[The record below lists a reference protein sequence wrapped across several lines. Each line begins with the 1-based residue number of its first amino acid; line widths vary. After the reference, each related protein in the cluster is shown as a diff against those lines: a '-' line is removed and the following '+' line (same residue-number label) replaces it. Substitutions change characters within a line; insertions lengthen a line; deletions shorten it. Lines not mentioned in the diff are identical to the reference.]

1 MKHYYIVY
9 VNSCERRGPHRV
21 IFLPSF
27 SKSDAHKSSYGVK
40 LTSNLVA
47 GNSHVHMARTCD
59 GYGHS
64 ADQSGSSTA
73 VSKKSSLKATTLLLT
88 LATFNVLTMTEKSG
102 KRGNL
107 AADCFNFNID
117 IMAVQETKCRDFEDT
132 MLYHTDNKGFDHKY
146 RFINFE
152 QLNDKWHAGIGFVI
166 NAKYNNYIRAFNC
179 IKDRIAFIDLALPTK
194 SGKIRNCRIVNVYGH
209 TQPNTSKKPGLLRHT
224 YQELQ
229 EAINVPTNYDLY
241 VLGDFNARLG
251 KISSDDIDV
260 GYSNLMGQYG
270 TGKRNV
276 NGEHLL
282 SFMGLN
288 DLFAC
293 NTAFLQPVRHIT
305 SRIGKMKDWSAGRK
319 SKKVIPYYSQ
329 LDYVLCR
336 KNFKRILVNAR
347 SHGGTLTSSDHKMV
361 IARFSLQNMA
371 LAFPRKKC
379 VKRLNANC
387 LASSLSAR
395 ANYNTGIRELF
406 ETTPVHTDPNTEMNS
421 ILSMLKTAAEENV
434 GFVPKKRQ
442 PHHST
447 DALVVSLS
455 EQRKKLRLNLN
466 SSNKSAETSVMRRQ
480 INKCQSDIKKRLK
493 HLDECRAD
501 AVAEEINS
509 TDSTRAMFAAT
520 RQLAGVKPNST
531 VSVHDSDC
539 NMIGTDTGKA
549 AALKE
554 YFQKKFTADN
564 TVPPL
569 DPFDGPPK
577 PLTVPITSYEVEVAA
592 KGLKNGRAT
601 GPDDIPGELV
611 KYSNQVVFSRYADC
625 LNNSFMTNSLI
636 TSFGQGNITPI
647 QKPKKVL
654 GPPANVRP
662 VTCVTCPRKLSC
674 PSLY

>member
-1 MKHYYIVY
+1 
-9 VNSCERRGPHRV
+9 
-21 IFLPSF
+21 
-27 SKSDAHKSSYGVK
+27 
-40 LTSNLVA
+40 
-47 GNSHVHMARTCD
+47 MARTCD

-179 IKDRIAFIDLALPTK
+179 IKDRIVFIDLALPTK

-209 TQPNTSKKPGLLRHT
+209 TQPNTTKKPGLLRHT

-241 VLGDFNARLG
+241 VLGDFTARLG

-305 SRIGKMKDWSAGRK
+305 SRIGKMKDWS
-319 SKKVIPYYSQ
+319 
-329 LDYVLCR
+329 
-336 KNFKRILVNAR
+336 
-347 SHGGTLTSSDHKMV
+347 
-361 IARFSLQNMA
+361 
-371 LAFPRKKC
+371 
-379 VKRLNANC
+379 
-387 LASSLSAR
+387 
-395 ANYNTGIRELF
+395 
-406 ETTPVHTDPNTEMNS
+406 
-421 ILSMLKTAAEENV
+421 LK
-434 GFVPKKRQ
+434 G
-442 PHHST
+442 
-447 DALVVSLS
+447 
-455 EQRKKLRLNLN
+455 
-466 SSNKSAETSVMRRQ
+466 
-480 INKCQSDIKKRLK
+480 
-493 HLDECRAD
+493 
-501 AVAEEINS
+501 
-509 TDSTRAMFAAT
+509 
-520 RQLAGVKPNST
+520 
-531 VSVHDSDC
+531 
-539 NMIGTDTGKA
+539 
-549 AALKE
+549 
-554 YFQKKFTADN
+554 
-564 TVPPL
+564 
-569 DPFDGPPK
+569 
-577 PLTVPITSYEVEVAA
+577 
-592 KGLKNGRAT
+592 
-601 GPDDIPGELV
+601 
-611 KYSNQVVFSRYADC
+611 
-625 LNNSFMTNSLI
+625 
-636 TSFGQGNITPI
+636 
-647 QKPKKVL
+647 
-654 GPPANVRP
+654 
-662 VTCVTCPRKLSC
+662 
-674 PSLY
+674 

>member
-1 MKHYYIVY
+1 
-9 VNSCERRGPHRV
+9 
-21 IFLPSF
+21 
-27 SKSDAHKSSYGVK
+27 
-40 LTSNLVA
+40 
-47 GNSHVHMARTCD
+47 
-59 GYGHS
+59 
-64 ADQSGSSTA
+64 
-73 VSKKSSLKATTLLLT
+73 
-88 LATFNVLTMTEKSG
+88 MTNG
-102 KRGNL
+102 
-107 AADCFNFNID
+107 
-117 IMAVQETKCRDFEDT
+117 M
-132 MLYHTDNKGFDHKY
+132 
-146 RFINFE
+146 
-152 QLNDKWHAGIGFVI
+152 HAGIGFVI

-194 SGKIRNCRIVNVYGH
+194 SGKIRSCRIVNVYGH
-209 TQPNTSKKPGLLRHT
+209 TQPNTTKRPGLLRHT

-347 SHGGTLTSSDHKMV
+347 SHGGTLTFSDHKMV

-406 ETTPVHTDPNTEMNS
+406 ETTPVHTDPDTEMNS
-421 ILSMLKTAAEENV
+421 ILSML
-434 GFVPKKRQ
+434 PLKKM
-442 PHHST
+442 
-447 DALVVSLS
+447 LVVSL
-455 EQRKKLRLNLN
+455 RNANL
-466 SSNKSAETSVMRRQ
+466 T
-480 INKCQSDIKKRLK
+480 
-493 HLDECRAD
+493 
-501 AVAEEINS
+501 
-509 TDSTRAMFAAT
+509 
-520 RQLAGVKPNST
+520 T
-531 VSVHDSDC
+531 VL
-539 NMIGTDTGKA
+539 M
-549 AALKE
+549 
-554 YFQKKFTADN
+554 
-564 TVPPL
+564 PL
-569 DPFDGPPK
+569 
-577 PLTVPITSYEVEVAA
+577 
-592 KGLKNGRAT
+592 
-601 GPDDIPGELV
+601 
-611 KYSNQVVFSRYADC
+611 
-625 LNNSFMTNSLI
+625 
-636 TSFGQGNITPI
+636 
-647 QKPKKVL
+647 
-654 GPPANVRP
+654 
-662 VTCVTCPRKLSC
+662 
-674 PSLY
+674 LYLYQNR